1 MLQAWALLFAQ
12 TATIRAICIV
22 RAAPILRPST
32 PGEVPNCRSLGDA
45 SHVDGMRSHGCTSLP
60 ASTSGLHN
68 PTRLE
73 DQANAA
79 RLKPVQSLRHL
90 IRLVALARNV
100 CSLSY
105 CM

>member
-1 MLQAWALLFAQ
+1 MSLLECLHCCSLLGFTESRDAASVGFAL
-12 TATIRAICIV
+12 RANSDDSGHMHNV
-22 RAAPILRPST
+22 
-32 PGEVPNCRSLGDA
+32 

-100 CSLSY
+100 CSLSD